1 MKCIWQIFFT
11 EVSQYSLLGLTVG
24 FTLSKGLSLHTVGLS
39 SRERLGQSKLV
50 KLVKV
55 SYYVKLLDLHRSNPF
70 GPNSIPT
77 LDSTNLPE
85 SW

>member
-1 MKCIWQIFFT
+1 MRCIRRIFFT
-11 EVSQYSLLGLTVG
+11 EVSQYSLLGLVLD
-24 FTLSKGLSLHTVGLS
+24 FVQGLSLHSVGLS

-55 SYYVKLLDLHRSNPF
+55 SYYVKLLDLHRSNTF
-70 GPNSIPT
+70 GPKSLPA
-77 LDSTNLPE
+77 LDSTNFPE

>member
-1 MKCIWQIFFT
+1 
-11 EVSQYSLLGLTVG
+11 LT
-24 FTLSKGLSLHTVGLS
+24 SSEGLSSHSVGLS

-55 SYYVKLLDLHRSNPF
+55 SYFVKLLDLHRSNPF
-70 GPNSIPT
+70 GPNSLPA

-85 SW
+85 SWYIPLLSAMNPRTYSLQAREGWP